1 MSPSLRQQV
10 LRKIPGVDEILSR
23 PEMVDLLK
31 IHPRHVV
38 VEAVRKGLG
47 RLREEILQK
56 EELHESEDT
65 LFSFE
70 NLSSIFQKEIDL
82 QIQPRLRR
90 VINATGV
97 VIHTNLGRA
106 PLHPSAIEH
115 LIEVSKTYSNL
126 EYDLDR
132 GERGSRTIH
141 VEEILCRLSG
151 AESAL
156 VVNNN
161 AGAVLLVLNSLA
173 EGKEVIV
180 SRGELVE
187 IGGAF
192 RIPDVMKRS
201 GALLREVGTTN
212 RTHFNDYQK
221 AIGPETALL
230 LKVHTSNFRV
240 MGFTSEVSLQDLVR
254 LGKEYQLPVV
264 DDLGSGCLID
274 LTRYGLEKE
283 PTVQEMIK
291 TGVDAVT
298 ISGDKL
304 LGGPQAGI
312 ILGKKKILDLFKI
325 NPLTRA
331 LRIDKLTLA
340 ALESTLL
347 LYFDEKKAMEEIP
360 TLRML
365 SLDTKR
371 LKNRGKRLL
380 KRLSGVTNKKMAFT
394 LKEDVSQVGGGALP
408 LQELPTLVVAVKPLE
423 VSVNSLEE
431 NLRKGEPPIVCRISK
446 EELILDMR
454 TVFDEEIP
462 MLAAGIEKAL
472 TQTAKGT
479 GQSGKQNNVENP

>member
-10 LRKIPGVDEILSR
+10 LRKIPSVDEILSN
-23 PEMVDLLK
+23 PQIADLLRA
-31 IHPRHVV
+31 HPRTVV
-38 VEAVRKGLG
+38 VDAVRNGLK
-47 RLREEILQK
+47 RLRQQLLDK
-56 EELHESEDT
+56 EELSNSEEGC
-65 LFSFE
+65 FSFE
-70 NLSSIFQKEIDL
+70 HLFPLFQREIDL
-82 QIQPRLRR
+82 QVRPKLRR

-97 VIHTNLGRA
+97 VIHTNLGRS
-106 PLHPSAIEH
+106 PLHPSALQHMMEIARN
-115 LIEVSKTYSNL
+115 YSNL
-126 EYDLDR
+126 EYDIDR
-132 GERGSRTIH
+132 GERGSRTSH
-141 VEEILCRLSG
+141 VEGILCRLSG

-156 VVNNN
+156 AVNNN
-161 AGAVLLVLNSLA
+161 AGAVLLILNTLA

-212 RTHFNDYQK
+212 RTHLSDYQK
-221 AIGPETALL
+221 AIGAQTGLL

-240 MGFTSEVSLQDLVR
+240 MGFTSEVSLQDLVE
-254 LGKEYQLPVV
+254 LGREHHLPVV

-274 LTRYGLEKE
+274 LAQYGLEKE
-283 PTVQEMIK
+283 PTVQETIK
-291 TGVDAVT
+291 TAVDVVT

-312 ILGKKKILDLFKI
+312 ILGKKNFLDLIKI

-365 SLDTKR
+365 NLDTKE
-371 LKNRGKRLL
+371 LKRRGRRLL
-380 KRLSGVTNKKMAFT
+380 KRLSGMTNKGMTLA

-408 LQELPTLVVAVKPLE
+408 LQELPTIVLAVKPSDF
-423 VSVNSLEE
+423 SVNDLEE
-431 NLRKGEPPIVCRISK
+431 NLRKGEPPIISRISK
-446 EELILDMR
+446 DELILDMR
-454 TVFDEEIP
+454 TVLDEEIP
-462 MLAAGIEKAL
+462 LLADGIEKTL
-472 TQTAKGT
+472 TQIAK
-479 GQSGKQNNVENP
+479 SRA

>member
-10 LRKIPGVDEILSR
+10 LRKIPSVDDILSR
-23 PEMVDLLK
+23 PEIVDLLK
-31 IHPRHVV
+31 VHPRNVV
-38 VEAVRKGLG
+38 VEAIRKGLG
-47 RLREEILQK
+47 RLRDEILRKQDLSQLG
-56 EELHESEDT
+56 EAF
-65 LFSFE
+65 FSFE
-70 NLSSIFQKEIDL
+70 NLCPLFQKEIDL
-82 QIQPRLRR
+82 QIQPHLRR

-106 PLHPSAIEH
+106 PLHPSAIKH
-115 LIEVSKTYSNL
+115 LMEVSKTYSNL

-132 GERGSRTIH
+132 GERGDRYTH

-161 AGAVLLVLNSLA
+161 AAAVLLALNTLA

-212 RTHFNDYQK
+212 RTHFDDYQK
-221 AIGPETALL
+221 ALGPHTALL

-240 MGFTSEVSLQDLVR
+240 MGFTSEVSLQDLVQ
-254 LGKEYQLPVV
+254 LGREHQIPIV
-264 DDLGSGCLID
+264 DDLGSGCLVD
-274 LTRYGLEKE
+274 LSQYGLEKE
-283 PTVQEMIK
+283 PTVQETIK

-304 LGGPQAGI
+304 LGGPQGGI

-347 LYFDEKKAMEEIP
+347 LYLDEKRAMEEIP
-360 TLRML
+360 ALSML

-371 LKNRGKRLL
+371 LKKRGKQLL
-380 KRLSGVTNKKMAFT
+380 KRLSGMMDEKMT
-394 LKEDVSQVGGGALP
+394 LYLKEDVSQVGGGALP
-408 LQELPTLVVAVKPLE
+408 LQELPTMAVAIKPLDF
-423 VSVNSLEE
+423 SVNSLEE
-431 NLRKGEPPIVCRISK
+431 NLRKSDPPVISRISK

-462 MLAAGIEKAL
+462 LLAAGIEKAL
-472 TQTAKGT
+472 KYLQP
-479 GQSGKQNNVENP
+479 Q

>member
-10 LRKIPGVDEILSR
+10 LREIPSVDEILSR
-23 PEMVDLLK
+23 PQIVDLLK
-31 IHPRHVV
+31 VHPRMVV
-38 VEAVRKGLG
+38 VEAIRKGLE
-47 RLREEILQK
+47 RVRDDILRKQDLSQLGEAFFTI
-56 EELHESEDT
+56 
-65 LFSFE
+65 E
-70 NLSSIFQKEIDL
+70 NLYPLFQKEIDL

-97 VIHTNLGRA
+97 VLHTNLGRS
-106 PLHPSAIEH
+106 PLHPSAIKH
-115 LIEVSKTYSNL
+115 LMEVSKTYSNL
-126 EYDLDR
+126 EYDLEL
-132 GERGSRTIH
+132 GERGDRYTH
-141 VEEILCRLSG
+141 VEETLCRLSG

-161 AGAVLLVLNSLA
+161 AGAVLLVLNTLA
-173 EGKEVIV
+173 DGKEVIV
-180 SRGELVE
+180 SRGQLVE

-212 RTHFNDYQK
+212 RTHFEDYQK
-221 AIGPETALL
+221 AIGPHTALL

-240 MGFTSEVSLQDLVR
+240 MGFTSEVSLQDLVQ
-254 LGKEYQLPVV
+254 LGRERQLPVV

-274 LTRYGLEKE
+274 LAQYGLEKE
-283 PTVQEMIK
+283 PTVQETIK

-304 LGGPQAGI
+304 LGGPQSGI

-347 LYFDEKKAMEEIP
+347 LYFDEKRAVEEIP

-365 SLDTKR
+365 SLDTGKLKR
-371 LKNRGKRLL
+371 RGKRLL
-380 KRLSGVTNKKMAFT
+380 KRLSGMTDERITFS

-408 LQELPTLVVAVKPLE
+408 LQELPTIVVAVKPLDL
-423 VSVNSLEE
+423 SVNGLEE
-431 NLRKGEPPIVCRISK
+431 ILRKGDPPIISRISK

-454 TVFDEEIP
+454 TIFDEEIP
-462 MLAAGIEKAL
+462 LLAAGIEKAVKPI
-472 TQTAKGT
+472 TQ
-479 GQSGKQNNVENP
+479 S

>member
-10 LRKIPGVDEILSR
+10 LRKIPSVDEILSR
-23 PEMVDLLK
+23 PEMVVLLK

-38 VEAVRKGLG
+38 VEAIRKGLG

-240 MGFTSEVSLQDLVR
+240 MGFTSEVSPQDLVQ

-371 LKNRGKRLL
+371 LKKRGKRLL
-380 KRLSGVTNKKMAFT
+380 KRLSGMTNKKMAFT

-408 LQELPTLVVAVKPLE
+408 LQDLPTVVVAIKPLE
-423 VSVNSLEE
+423 FSVNSLEE
-431 NLRKGEPPIVCRISK
+431 NLRKGDPPIVCRISK

-472 TQTAKGT
+472 AHIAE
-479 GQSGKQNNVENP
+479 GKAHSA

>member
-1 MSPSLRQQV
+1 MSPSLRQQL
-10 LRKIPGVDEILSR
+10 LRKIPSVDEILSR
-23 PEMVDLLK
+23 PEMSDLLK
-31 IHPRHVV
+31 IHPRHLV
-38 VEAVRKGLG
+38 VEAIRKGLE

-56 EELHESEDT
+56 EELPQTEDT

-70 NLSSIFQKEIDL
+70 NLYPLFQKEIEG
-82 QIQPRLRR
+82 QTRPRLRR

-126 EYDLDR
+126 EYDLNR
-132 GERGSRTIH
+132 GERGNRYAH
-141 VEEILCRLSG
+141 VEEILCCLSG

-161 AGAVLLVLNSLA
+161 AGAVLLVLNTLA

-180 SRGELVE
+180 LRGELVE

-212 RTHFNDYQK
+212 RTHLGDYQK
-221 AIGPETALL
+221 AIGPQTALL

-240 MGFTSEVSLQDLVR
+240 MGFTSEVFLQDLVQ
-254 LGKEYQLPVV
+254 LGKEHHLPVV

-274 LTRYGLEKE
+274 LTQYGLQKE
-283 PTVQEMIK
+283 PTVQETIK

-312 ILGKKKILDLFKI
+312 ILGKEKFLELFKS

-365 SLDTKR
+365 SLDTRK
-371 LKNRGKRLL
+371 LKSRGKRLL
-380 KRLSGVTNKKMAFT
+380 KRLSERMNKKVAFN

-408 LQELPTLVVAVKPLE
+408 LQELPTVVVAIKPVE

-431 NLRKGEPPIVCRISK
+431 NLRKADPPIISRISK
-446 EELILDMR
+446 DELILDMR

-462 MLAAGIEKAL
+462 LLAAGIEKAL
-472 TQTAKGT
+472 TPTT
-479 GQSGKQNNVENP
+479 ES

>member
-1 MSPSLRQQV
+1 MSPSLRQQL
-10 LRKIPGVDEILSR
+10 LRKIPSVEDILSR
-23 PEMVDLLK
+23 PEMIDLLK
-31 IHPRHVV
+31 IHARHVV
-38 VEAVRKGLG
+38 VEAIRKGLG
-47 RLREEILQK
+47 RLREEILHK
-56 EELHESEDT
+56 EELPEIGDD

-70 NLSSIFQKEIDL
+70 NLYPLFRREIDL

-115 LIEVSKTYSNL
+115 LIEVSRTYSNL

-132 GERGSRTIH
+132 GERGSRYTH

-161 AGAVLLVLNSLA
+161 AGAVLLVLNTLA

-212 RTHFNDYQK
+212 RTHFTDFQE
-221 AIGPETALL
+221 AIGPQTALL

-240 MGFTSEVSLQDLVR
+240 MGFTSEVSLQDLVQ

-274 LTRYGLEKE
+274 LSRYGLEKE
-283 PTVQEMIK
+283 PTVQETIK

-312 ILGKKKILDLFKI
+312 ILGKKKILDLLKI

-347 LYFDEKKAMEEIP
+347 LYLDEERAMEEIP

-365 SLDTKR
+365 SLDTRR
-371 LKNRGKRLL
+371 LKKRGKSLL
-380 KRLSGVTNKKMAFT
+380 KRLSRMANQKVTFT

-408 LQELPTLVVAVKPLE
+408 LQNLPTVVVAINPVE
-423 VSVNSLEE
+423 VSVNSLAED
-431 NLRKGEPPIVCRISK
+431 LRKDDPPIVCRISK

-462 MLAAGIEKAL
+462 LLAAGIEKAL
-472 TQTAKGT
+472 TPTTKF
-479 GQSGKQNNVENP
+479 

>member
-1 MSPSLRQQV
+1 MSSSLRQQV
-10 LRKIPGVDEILSR
+10 LRKIPSVDEILLR
-23 PEMVDLLK
+23 PEITDLLK
-31 IHPRHVV
+31 LHPRNIVV
-38 VEAVRKGLG
+38 QAIRKGLG
-47 RLREEILQK
+47 RLREDILHQ
-56 EELHESEDT
+56 ED
-65 LFSFE
+65 LSRLGNSVFSFE
-70 NLSSIFQKEIDL
+70 HLFPLFQEEIDR

-97 VIHTNLGRA
+97 VIHTNLGRS
-106 PLHPSAIEH
+106 PLHSSAIQH
-115 LIEVSKTYSNL
+115 MIEVSKTYSNL
-126 EYDLDR
+126 EYELER
-132 GERGSRTIH
+132 GERGSRYAH

-161 AGAVLLVLNSLA
+161 AGAVLLVLNALA

-212 RTHFNDYQK
+212 RTHFDDYQK
-221 AIGPETALL
+221 AIGSDTALL

-240 MGFTSEVSLQDLVR
+240 MGFASEVSLQDLVQ
-254 LGKEYQLPVV
+254 LGKQHQLPVV

-283 PTVQEMIK
+283 PTVQETIQ
-291 TGVDAVT
+291 TGVDVVT
-298 ISGDKL
+298 FSGDKL

-312 ILGKKKILDLFKI
+312 ILGKKKFLDLFKA

-331 LRIDKLTLA
+331 RRIDKLTLA

-347 LYFDEKKAMEEIP
+347 LYLDEKTAMEEIP

-365 SLDTKR
+365 SLDTRKLKR
-371 LKNRGKRLL
+371 RGKRLL
-380 KRLSGVTNKKMAFT
+380 KRLSAVMDKKGIFS
-394 LKEDVSQVGGGALP
+394 LREDVSQVGGGALP
-408 LQELPTLVVAVKPLE
+408 LQELPTAVVAIKPLE
-423 VSVNSLEE
+423 LSVNSLEE
-431 NLRKGEPPIVCRISK
+431 HLRKGEPPVISRISR
-446 EELILDMR
+446 EELLLDMR
-454 TVFDEEIP
+454 TVFDEEIAL
-462 MLAAGIEKAL
+462 LAQAIERIL
-472 TQTAKGT
+472 TRR
-479 GQSGKQNNVENP
+479 SEV

>member
-1 MSPSLRQQV
+1 MSLSLRQQV
-10 LRKIPGVDEILSR
+10 LRKIPSVDELLSK
-23 PEMVDLLK
+23 PQIVDFLK
-31 IHPRHVV
+31 VHPRNVV
-38 VEAVRKGLG
+38 VEAIRKGLG
-47 RLREEILQK
+47 RVRDDILREQDLSQLGEA
-56 EELHESEDT
+56 SFT
-65 LFSFE
+65 FE
-70 NLSSIFQKEIDL
+70 NLYPLFQKEIDL
-82 QIQPRLRR
+82 QIQPHLRR

-97 VIHTNLGRA
+97 VIHTNLGRS
-106 PLHPSAIEH
+106 PLHPSAIKH
-115 LIEVSKTYSNL
+115 LVEVSKAYSNL
-126 EYDLDR
+126 EYDL
-132 GERGSRTIH
+132 ERGKRGDRYTH
-141 VEEILCRLSG
+141 VEETLCRLSG

-161 AGAVLLVLNSLA
+161 AAAVLLVLNTLA
-173 EGKEVIV
+173 DGKEVIV

-212 RTHFNDYQK
+212 RTHFSDYQN
-221 AIGPETALL
+221 AIGPHTALL

-240 MGFTSEVSLQDLVR
+240 MGFTSEVFLQDLVQ
-254 LGKEYQLPVV
+254 LGKEHHLPVV

-274 LTRYGLEKE
+274 LTRHGLEKE
-283 PTVQEMIK
+283 PTVQETIK

-312 ILGKKKILDLFKI
+312 ILGNKKTLDLFKI

-347 LYFDEKKAMEEIP
+347 LYFDEKRAVEEIP

-365 SLDTKR
+365 SLDTRR
-371 LKNRGKRLL
+371 LKRRGKRLL
-380 KRLSGVTNKKMAFT
+380 KRLLGMAEQRMTFS

-408 LQELPTLVVAVKPLE
+408 LQELPTIVVALKPLDLSANE
-423 VSVNSLEE
+423 LEE
-431 NLRKGEPPIVCRISK
+431 ILRKGDPPIISRISK

-454 TVFDEEIP
+454 TISDEEIP
-462 MLAAGIEKAL
+462 LVAAGIEKTL
-472 TQTAKGT
+472 TQITKGKAHSEEEA
-479 GQSGKQNNVENP
+479 G

>member
-1 MSPSLRQQV
+1 
-10 LRKIPGVDEILSR
+10 VDEILSR
-23 PEMVDLLK
+23 PEILHLLES
-31 IHPRHVV
+31 HPRHVV
-38 VEAVRKGLG
+38 VEAIRKGLG
-47 RLREEILQK
+47 RLRKEILRREEFSHLGDALSSFEYLTPLFQEEI
-56 EELHESEDT
+56 DR
-65 LFSFE
+65 
-70 NLSSIFQKEIDL
+70 

-106 PLHPSAIEH
+106 PLHPAALKH

-132 GERGSRTIH
+132 GERGSRYVH

-161 AGAVLLVLNSLA
+161 AGAVLLVLNTIA
-173 EGKEVIV
+173 EGREVIL

-201 GALLREVGTTN
+201 AAFLREVGTTN
-212 RTHFNDYQK
+212 RTYLSDYQK
-221 AIGPETALL
+221 AINPQTALL
-230 LKVHTSNFRV
+230 LKVHTSNFRI
-240 MGFTSEVSLQDLVR
+240 MGFTSDVSLQDLVQ
-254 LGKEYQLPVV
+254 LGRQHQLPVMN
-264 DDLGSGCLID
+264 DLGSGCLID
-274 LTRYGLEKE
+274 LTQYGLEKE
-283 PTVQEMIK
+283 PTVQETIK
-291 TGVDAVT
+291 TGADVVT

-312 ILGKKKILDLFKI
+312 ILGKKDLLDSVKV

-347 LYFDEKKAMEEIP
+347 LYFDEKRAMEEIP
-360 TLRML
+360 ALQML
-365 SLDTKR
+365 SLDTKK
-371 LKNRGKRLL
+371 LKRRGKRLL
-380 KRLSGVTNKKMAFT
+380 KKLSGMKNERMTFT
-394 LKEDVSQVGGGALP
+394 LRDDVSQVGGGALP
-408 LQELPTLVVAVKPLE
+408 LQELPTMVVSIKPLDF
-423 VSVNSLEE
+423 SINHLEE
-431 NLRKGEPPIVCRISK
+431 NLRKGHPPVISRISK

-462 MLAAGIEKAL
+462 LLAAEIEKAFEHPP
-472 TQTAKGT
+472 
-479 GQSGKQNNVENP
+479 SR

>member
-1 MSPSLRQQV
+1 MSPTLRQQI
-10 LRKIPGVDEILSR
+10 LRKIPSVDEILSR
-23 PEMVDLLK
+23 KEILDFLSV
-31 IHPRHVV
+31 HPRAVV
-38 VEAVRKGLG
+38 VEAIRRGLG
-47 RLREEILQK
+47 RLREEILNRDDLSGD
-56 EELHESEDT
+56 EEVIL
-65 LFSFE
+65 SFE
-70 NLSSIFQKEIDL
+70 NIFPLFQKEINL
-82 QIQPRLRR
+82 QVQPRLRR
-90 VINATGV
+90 VINATGI

-106 PLHPSAIEH
+106 PLHPLAINH
-115 LIEVSKTYSNL
+115 MVEVAKAYSNL
-126 EYDLDR
+126 EYDLAL
-132 GERGSRTIH
+132 GERGDRYSH

-161 AGAVLLVLNSLA
+161 AGAVLLVVNTLA

-212 RTHFNDYQK
+212 RTHLSDYEK
-221 AIGPETALL
+221 AIGSQTALL

-240 MGFTSEVSLQDLVR
+240 MGFTSEVSLQDLVQ
-254 LGKEYQLPVV
+254 LGKQHRLPVV

-274 LTRYGLEKE
+274 LTKYGLEKE
-283 PTVQEMIK
+283 PTVQDAIR
-291 TGVDAVT
+291 TGVDVVT
-298 ISGDKL
+298 FSGDKL

-312 ILGKKKILDLFKI
+312 ILGKKDILESIKV

-347 LYFDEKKAMEEIP
+347 LYLDEKRAMEEIP

-365 SLDTKR
+365 GLDMRK
-371 LKNRGKRLL
+371 LKSRGNRLL
-380 KRLSGVTNKKMAFT
+380 KRLQEKVKKGVQFT

-408 LQELPTLVVAVKPLE
+408 LQELPTIILSVKSPDH
-423 VSVNSLEE
+423 SVNSLEE
-431 NLRKGEPPIVCRISK
+431 SLRKGDPPIISRISK
-446 EELILDMR
+446 EELIFDMR
-454 TVFDEEIP
+454 TVSDEEIP
-462 MLAAGIEKAL
+462 ILAQGIEKAL
-472 TQTAKGT
+472 MKIAGGKGI
-479 GQSGKQNNVENP
+479 VL

>member
-1 MSPSLRQQV
+1 MSPSLRQQL
-10 LRKIPGVDEILSR
+10 LRKIPSVDEIVSR
-23 PEMVDLLK
+23 PEMSDLLK
-31 IHPRHVV
+31 IHPRHLV

-47 RLREEILQK
+47 RLREEILRVDGAR
-56 EELHESEDT
+56 ELSET

-70 NLSSIFQKEIDL
+70 NLYPLFQKEIED
-82 QIQPRLRR
+82 QTQPRLRR

-132 GERGSRTIH
+132 GERGSRYAH

-161 AGAVLLVLNSLA
+161 AGAVLLVLNTLA

-180 SRGELVE
+180 SRGELIE

-212 RTHFNDYQK
+212 RTHFTDYQN
-221 AIGPETALL
+221 AIGPQTALL

-240 MGFTSEVSLQDLVR
+240 MGFTSEVSLSDLVQ
-254 LGKEYQLPVV
+254 LGKEHQLPVV

-283 PTVQEMIK
+283 PTVQETIK
-291 TGVDAVT
+291 TGADAVT

-312 ILGKKKILDLFKI
+312 ILGREKFLERFKS

-347 LYFDEKKAMEEIP
+347 LYLDEKKAMEEIP
-360 TLRML
+360 TLQML
-365 SLDTKR
+365 SLDTGKLKR
-371 LKNRGKRLL
+371 RGKRLV
-380 KRLSGVTNKKMAFT
+380 KKCSERTNTKAAFT

-408 LQELPTLVVAVKPLE
+408 LQELPTVVVAIKPHE
-423 VSVNSLEE
+423 ASVNSLEE
-431 NLRKGEPPIVCRISK
+431 NLRKGDPPIISRISK
-446 EELILDMR
+446 DELILDMR

-462 MLAAGIEKAL
+462 LLAAGIEKAL
-472 TQTAKGT
+472 THIAKAKA
-479 GQSGKQNNVENP
+479 QSGEEGG

>member
-1 MSPSLRQQV
+1 MSSSLRQQV
-10 LRKIPGVDEILSR
+10 LRKIPSVDEILSR
-23 PEMVDLLK
+23 PEIIDLLE
-31 IHPRHVV
+31 IHPRNIV
-38 VEAVRKGLG
+38 VEAIRKGLG
-47 RLREEILQK
+47 RLREEIL
-56 EELHESEDT
+56 HREDLSQLGDS

-70 NLSSIFQKEIDL
+70 RLYPFFQEEIHL
-82 QIQPRLRR
+82 QTRSRFRR

-106 PLHPSAIEH
+106 PLHASAIQH
-115 LIEVSKTYSNL
+115 LIEVSKSYSNL
-126 EYDLDR
+126 EYDLVR
-132 GERGSRTIH
+132 GERGSRYVH
-141 VEEILCRLSG
+141 VEEVLCRLSG

-161 AGAVLLVLNSLA
+161 AGAVLLVLNALA

-201 GALLREVGTTN
+201 GAILTEVGTTN
-212 RTHFNDYQK
+212 RTHFDDYQK
-221 AIGPETALL
+221 AIGPDTALL

-240 MGFTSEVSLQDLVR
+240 MGFASEVSLQELVQ
-254 LGKEYQLPVV
+254 LGKQHQLPVV

-283 PTVQEMIK
+283 PTVQETIK

-298 ISGDKL
+298 FSGDKL

-312 ILGKKKILDLFKI
+312 ILGKKKFLDLFKA

-347 LYFDEKKAMEEIP
+347 LYFDEKMAMEEVP

-365 SLDTKR
+365 SLDMGKLKR
-371 LKNRGKRLL
+371 RGKRLL
-380 KRLSGVTNKKMAFT
+380 KRLAGIENKRMTLA

-408 LQELPTLVVAVKPLE
+408 LQQLPTAVVAIKPLDL
-423 VSVNSLEE
+423 SVNSLEE
-431 NLRKGEPPIVCRISK
+431 NLRKGDLPIISRISK
-446 EELILDMR
+446 EELLLDMR
-454 TVFDEEIP
+454 TIFDEEIP
-462 MLAAGIEKAL
+462 LLAAGIEKAL
-472 TQTAKGT
+472 EQMAKGKEH
-479 GQSGKQNNVENP
+479 SA

>member
-10 LRKIPGVDEILSR
+10 LHKIPSVDEILSR
-23 PEMVDLLK
+23 PEIINLLK
-31 IHPRHVV
+31 VHPRNVV
-38 VEAVRKGLG
+38 VEAIRKGLG
-47 RLREEILQK
+47 RLREEILRK
-56 EELHESEDT
+56 EELSQLGDD

-70 NLSSIFQKEIDL
+70 RLYPLFQKEIDL

-106 PLHPSAIEH
+106 PLHSSAIKH
-115 LIEVSKTYSNL
+115 LIDISKHYSNL
-126 EYDLDR
+126 EYDIEL
-132 GERGSRTIH
+132 GERGSRYTH

-161 AGAVLLVLNSLA
+161 AGAVLLVLNTLA
-173 EGKEVIV
+173 EGKEVVV

-201 GALLREVGTTN
+201 GTLLREVGTTN
-212 RTHFNDYQK
+212 RTHLSDYQK
-221 AIGPETALL
+221 AIGPQTALL

-240 MGFTSEVSLQDLVR
+240 MGFASEVSLQELVQ
-254 LGKEYQLPVV
+254 LGREHQLSVV

-274 LTRYGLEKE
+274 LTQYGLEKE
-283 PTVQEMIK
+283 PTVQETIK

-298 ISGDKL
+298 FSGDKL

-312 ILGKKKILDLFKI
+312 ILGKKKFLDLFKI

-365 SLDTKR
+365 SLDTRR
-371 LKNRGKRLL
+371 LKRRGRRLL
-380 KRLSGVTNKKMAFT
+380 KRLSGMMNKRMTFT

-408 LQELPTLVVAVKPLE
+408 LQELPTVVVAIKPLDF
-423 VSVNSLEE
+423 SVNSLEE
-431 NLRKGEPPIVCRISK
+431 NLRKGDPPIISRISK

-462 MLAAGIEKAL
+462 LLVAGLEKTL
-472 TQTAKGT
+472 TRLTK
-479 GQSGKQNNVENP
+479 N

>member
-1 MSPSLRQQV
+1 MSSSLRQQV
-10 LRKIPGVDEILSR
+10 LRKIPKVDEILSR
-23 PEMVDLLK
+23 PEIIDLLK
-31 IHPRHVV
+31 VQPRNVV

-47 RLREEILQK
+47 RLREEILRN
-56 EELHESEDT
+56 
-65 LFSFE
+65 E
-70 NLSSIFQKEIDL
+70 NLSQLGDSVFSFDHLYPLFQEEINL
-82 QIQPRLRR
+82 QIRPRLRR

-106 PLHPSAIEH
+106 PLHSSAIQH

-132 GERGSRTIH
+132 GERGSRYVH

-161 AGAVLLVLNSLA
+161 AGAVLLVLNALA

-212 RTHFNDYQK
+212 RTHFDDYKK
-221 AIGPETALL
+221 AIGSDTALL

-240 MGFTSEVSLQDLVR
+240 MGFASEVSLQDLVQMGR
-254 LGKEYQLPVV
+254 EHQLPVA

-283 PTVQEMIK
+283 PTVQETIK
-291 TGVDAVT
+291 TGVDVVT
-298 ISGDKL
+298 FSGDKL

-312 ILGKKKILDLFKI
+312 ILGKKRFLDLFKA

-347 LYFDEKKAMEEIP
+347 LYHDEKTAMEEIP

-365 SLDTKR
+365 SLDTGKLKR
-371 LKNRGKRLL
+371 RGKRLL
-380 KRLSGVTNKKMAFT
+380 KRLAAIGNRRMTFA

-408 LQELPTLVVAVKPLE
+408 LQELPTVVVAIKPLDL
-423 VSVNSLEE
+423 SVNSFEE
-431 NLRKGEPPIVCRISK
+431 NLRKGDPPIISRISR
-446 EELILDMR
+446 EELLLDMR

-462 MLAAGIEKAL
+462 LLAQAVERIL
-472 TQTAKGT
+472 MQMAKGKEH
-479 GQSGKQNNVENP
+479 SA

>member
-1 MSPSLRQQV
+1 MSPSLRRQF
-10 LRKIPGVDEILSR
+10 LRKIPSVDDILSR
-23 PEMVDLLK
+23 PEMMDLLK
-31 IHPRHVV
+31 IHARHVV

-47 RLREEILQK
+47 RLREEILHR
-56 EELHESEDT
+56 EELPELGDN
-65 LFSFE
+65 LFE
-70 NLSSIFQKEIDL
+70 NLYSLFQKEIDL
-82 QIQPRLRR
+82 QVQPRLRR

-115 LIEVSKTYSNL
+115 LIEVSKAYSNL

-132 GERGSRTIH
+132 GERGSRYTH
-141 VEEILCRLSG
+141 LEEILCRLSG

-161 AGAVLLVLNSLA
+161 AGAVLLVLNTLA
-173 EGKEVIV
+173 EGREVIV

-201 GALLREVGTTN
+201 GGLLREVGTTN
-212 RTHFNDYQK
+212 RTHFTDYQK
-221 AIGPETALL
+221 AIGPQTALL

-240 MGFTSEVSLQDLVR
+240 MGFTSEVSLQDLVQ
-254 LGKEYQLPVV
+254 LGKERQLPVV

-283 PTVQEMIK
+283 PTVQETIK

-312 ILGKKKILDLFKI
+312 ILGKKKILDLFKT

-347 LYFDEKKAMEEIP
+347 LYLDEERAMEEIP

-371 LKNRGKRLL
+371 LKRRGKRLL
-380 KRLSGVTNKKMAFT
+380 KRFSGMANKKMTFI
-394 LKEDVSQVGGGALP
+394 LREDVSRVGGGALP
-408 LQELPTLVVAVKPLE
+408 LQNLPTLVVAIKPVE
-423 VSVNSLEE
+423 ASVNSLEE
-431 NLRKGEPPIVCRISK
+431 NLRKGDPPIVCRISK

-462 MLAAGIEKAL
+462 LLAAGIEKAL
-472 TQTAKGT
+472 TQTTKL
-479 GQSGKQNNVENP
+479 

>member
-10 LRKIPGVDEILSR
+10 LRKIPSVDEILSR
-23 PEMVDLLK
+23 PEIINLLK
-31 IHPRHVV
+31 THPRNVV
-38 VEAVRKGLG
+38 VEAIRKGLG
-47 RLREEILQK
+47 RLREEILHK
-56 EELHESEDT
+56 EELSQLGDA
-65 LFSFE
+65 LLSFE
-70 NLSSIFQKEIDL
+70 HLYPLFQKEINL
-82 QIQPRLRR
+82 QIQPRLRP

-106 PLHPSAIEH
+106 PLHSSAIKH

-132 GERGSRTIH
+132 GERGSRYTHI
-141 VEEILCRLSG
+141 EEILCRLSG

-161 AGAVLLVLNSLA
+161 AGAVLLVLNTLA

-201 GALLREVGTTN
+201 GTLLREVGTTN
-212 RTHFNDYQK
+212 RTHLSDYQK
-221 AIGPETALL
+221 AIGPQTALL

-240 MGFTSEVSLQDLVR
+240 MGFASEVSLQELVQ
-254 LGKEYQLPVV
+254 LGREHQLSVV

-274 LTRYGLEKE
+274 LTEYGLEKE
-283 PTVQEMIK
+283 PTVQEAIK

-298 ISGDKL
+298 FSGDKL

-312 ILGKKKILDLFKI
+312 ILGKKKFLDLFKI

-347 LYFDEKKAMEEIP
+347 LYLDEKKAMEEIP

-365 SLDTKR
+365 SLDTRR
-371 LKNRGKRLL
+371 LKRRGRRLL
-380 KRLSGVTNKKMAFT
+380 KRLSGMTNKKMTFT

-408 LQELPTLVVAVKPLE
+408 LQELPTVVVAIKPFDF
-423 VSVNSLEE
+423 SVNSLEE
-431 NLRKGEPPIVCRISK
+431 NLRKGDPPIISRISK

-462 MLAAGIEKAL
+462 LLAAGLEKTL
-472 TQTAKGT
+472 KHL
-479 GQSGKQNNVENP
+479 QSQ